1 MIYRAFSIEKE
12 RQLLALPS
20 WRSFLRKWRSRN
32 PWPKIGFTGDVM
44 RNCGPHLI
52 HESRDVSYEQAASI
66 EKLPMRCLL
75 KAVS

>member
-1 MIYRAFSIEKE
+1 
-12 RQLLALPS
+12 
-20 WRSFLRKWRSRN
+20 
-32 PWPKIGFTGDVM
+32 M